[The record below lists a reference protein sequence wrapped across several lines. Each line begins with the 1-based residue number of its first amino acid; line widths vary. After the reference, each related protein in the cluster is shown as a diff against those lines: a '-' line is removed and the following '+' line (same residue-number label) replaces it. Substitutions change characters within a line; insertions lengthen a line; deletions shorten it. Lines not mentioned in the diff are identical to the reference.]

1 VATYAGDNDEYDLA
15 FNFDLA
21 GVMATALLAED
32 PEGVEPVLQRT
43 EATFARRGFDAPFFE
58 NHDMDRLVT
67 RLGGRAE
74 PLKLAAALL
83 LTLPGTPFIYY
94 GQEIG
99 MANATGCEGDLCRRG
114 PMDWGEV
121 EKQRADPGSLLNLYR
136 KLIRMRSEKPALR
149 SPYRKRM
156 PTDSEEVYAFLR
168 GSGDQRVL
176 VVLNFSP
183 EPRNARVGDKD
194 YFLPPFGFS
203 ILAL

>member
-1 VATYAGDNDEYDLA
+1 
-15 FNFDLA
+15 
-21 GVMATALLAED
+21 
-32 PEGVEPVLQRT
+32 
-43 EATFARRGFDAPFFE
+43 
-58 NHDMDRLVT
+58 
-67 RLGGRAE
+67 
-74 PLKLAAALL
+74 
-83 LTLPGTPFIYY
+83 
-94 GQEIG
+94 
-99 MANATGCEGDLCRRG
+99 
-114 PMDWGEV
+114 V

-183 EPRNARVGDKD
+183 EPRKARVGDKD